1 MMTQREKDIE
11 RRNLKAHLRMLSAH
25 VDLFLAEFDQAMKG
39 PSTVER
45 GKHLAN
51 LCNRLNLTN
60 DIAFRFGLKG
70 KKS

>member
-1 MMTQREKDIE
+1 MTQREKDIE
-11 RRNLKAHLRMLSAH
+11 RRNLKAHLRLLHSH
-25 VDLFLAEFDQAMKG
+25 VDLFLAHFDAAMKA

-45 GKHLAN
+45 GKHLAE

-70 KKS
+70 KK